1 MTGEYDQT
9 TDEQAIR
16 VTHGYSKDNPPD
28 LRQVV
33 QELIVSQDGGIPLLS
48 KSWDGSTEDRRCL
61 FGQSNFGDI
70 LHNLKQKVT
79 ELIRNGTRK

>member
-9 TDEQAIR
+9 MDEQAIR

-28 LRQVV
+28 LKQVV
-33 QELIVSQDGGIPLLS
+33 QELMVSQDGGIPLLS
-48 KSWDGSTEDRRCL
+48 KRWDGNTDDHRCL

-70 LHNLKQKVT
+70 FA
-79 ELIRNGTRK
+79 